1 MGHWNGR
8 TTKISS
14 KSELIQQIRTFEPN
28 NKSRELEIKKD
39 WV

>member
-1 MGHWNGR
+1 MGHWNR
-8 TTKISS
+8 RATKILG
-14 KSELIQQIRTFEPN
+14 KSELIQQIRTPEPN